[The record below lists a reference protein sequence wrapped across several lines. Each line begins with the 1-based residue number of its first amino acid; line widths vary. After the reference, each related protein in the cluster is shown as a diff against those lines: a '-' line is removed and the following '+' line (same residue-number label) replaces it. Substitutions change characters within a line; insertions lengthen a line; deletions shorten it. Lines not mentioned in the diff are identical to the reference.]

1 MGQIFD
7 AILIAPL
14 VNALFFLYGIIPG
27 HDFGVAI
34 ILFTVIIRLVLW
46 PLANKQL
53 HSQKKMQALQG
64 DIAKIKTKAGGDKQK
79 ESAMLMELYKEKEVS
94 PFSACLPALL
104 QFPILIAMFIVFQR
118 ATGDLGAISDILY
131 TPVKNLTYI
140 QQILNGQIPF
150 NSTLFGILPMTKPS
164 AILAVLAGITQ
175 YFQVK
180 MITPRKQ
187 KTDSKD
193 PQAQMTAM
201 MNYTFPAL
209 TVFIAWTLPAALPLY
224 WVATNVVSILQQW
237 LIMRKEVDDM
247 EEIDVV
253 KLISNKNS
261 KSTKKLSKSKSKP
274 KAGPKSKSKS
284 KIQVKTRLKKGG
296 K

>member
-1 MGQIFD
+1 VQAIGSIFD
-7 AILIAPL
+7 AVLIAPL
-14 VNALFFLYGIIPG
+14 VNALFFIYGIIPG

-34 ILFTVIIRLVLW
+34 ILFTIIIRLLLW

-53 HSQKKMQALQG
+53 HSQKKMQSLQG
-64 DIAKIKTKAGGDKQK
+64 DIAKVKAKAGGDKQK

-118 ATGDLGAISDILY
+118 ATGDINQVANILY
-131 TPVKNLTYI
+131 APVENLPYI
-140 QQILNGQIPF
+140 QQVLSGQIPF
-150 NSTLFGILPMTKPS
+150 DSTLLGILPMTKPS
-164 AILAVLAGITQ
+164 AILAILAGLTQ
-175 YFQVK
+175 FIQVK

-209 TVFIAWTLPAALPLY
+209 TVFIAWSLPAALPLY
-224 WVATNVVSILQQW
+224 WITTNMVSIFQQW
-237 LIMRKEVDDM
+237 LIIRKEVDVM
-247 EEIDVV
+247 EEADVV
-253 KLISNKNS
+253 KVVSKTKNKGN
-261 KSTKKLSKSKSKP
+261 KKLPKP
-274 KAGPKSKSKS
+274 KVTTK
-284 KIQVKTRLKKGG
+284 LKKGG

>member
-1 MGQIFD
+1 MQIVGNIFD
-7 AILIAPL
+7 AVLIAPL
-14 VNALFFLYGIIPG
+14 VNALFFIYGIIPG
-27 HDFGVAI
+27 HDFGIAI
-34 ILFTVIIRLVLW
+34 ILFTVVIRLLLW

-53 HSQKKMQALQG
+53 HSQKKMQSLQG
-64 DIAKIKTKAGGDKQK
+64 DIAKVKAKAGGDKQK

-118 ATGDLGAISDILY
+118 ATGDINQVANILY
-131 TPVKNLTYI
+131 APVENLPYI
-140 QQILNGQIPF
+140 QQVLSGQIPF
-150 NSTLFGILPMTKPS
+150 DSTLLGILPMTKPS
-164 AILAVLAGITQ
+164 AILAIIAGLTQ
-175 YFQVK
+175 FIQVK

-209 TVFIAWTLPAALPLY
+209 TVFIAWSLPAALPLY
-224 WVATNVVSILQQW
+224 WITTNVISIGQQW
-237 LIMRKEVDDM
+237 LIMHKEVDVM
-247 EEIDVV
+247 EEANVV
-253 KLISNKNS
+253 KVVSKGKQ
-261 KSTKKLSKSKSKP
+261 KSTKKLPKP
-274 KAGPKSKSKS
+274 KVTTK
-284 KIQVKTRLKKGG
+284 LKKGG

>member
-1 MGQIFD
+1 MGNIFD
-7 AILIAPL
+7 TVLIAPL
-14 VNALFFLYGIIPG
+14 VNALFFIYGIIPG
-27 HDFGVAI
+27 HDFGISI
-34 ILFTVIIRLVLW
+34 IVFTIIIRLALW

-64 DIAKIKTKAGGDKQK
+64 DIAKIKAKAGGDKQK

-118 ATGDLGAISDILY
+118 ATGDINAVAEILY
-131 TPVKNLTYI
+131 TPVKNLPYI
-140 QQILNGQIPF
+140 QLVLSGQVPF
-150 NSTLFGILPMTKPS
+150 NSTLLGILPMTKPS
-164 AILAVLAGITQ
+164 AILAILAGLTQ
-175 YFQVK
+175 YIQVK

-224 WVATNVVSILQQW
+224 WITTNVVSIGQQW
-237 LIMRKEVDDM
+237 LIMRKEVDEM
-247 EEIDVV
+247 EEADVV
-253 KLISNKNS
+253 KVISKGKNQP
-261 KSTKKLSKSKSKP
+261 KTKPKTTKKLPKP
-274 KAGPKSKSKS
+274 V
-284 KIQVKTRLKKGG
+284 VKTKLKKGG